1 MYDGSYYQLMA
12 EYNCWMN
19 QNIYSVCS
27 AIPDEQRKQDMGA
40 FFKSIHGT
48 LNHLLYGD
56 QAWMG
61 RFTLHPFS
69 GTVIGQE
76 LYAEFE
82 VLRAERE
89 TTDRQIIEWSRHLNS
104 DWLSQPFEYTSN
116 VDGKCRVL
124 PTWVLVTHMFNHQ
137 THHRGQITTLLKQ
150 LGPGARRY
158 RYSVATRYINRI
170 ISGCK
175 ATRQKTRRLKAPLHL
190 PLVPAEGD

>member
-1 MYDGSYYQLMA
+1 RKSFRIALDIENHLGLL
-12 EYNCWMN
+12 
-19 QNIYSVCS
+19 YSVCS

-56 QAWMG
+56 KAWMG

-150 LGPGARRY
+150 LGYDPGVTDIPWLPA
-158 RYSVATRYINRI
+158 
-170 ISGCK
+170 ISIG
-175 ATRQKTRRLKAPLHL
+175 
-190 PLVPAEGD
+190 

>member
-19 QNIYSVCS
+19 QNLYSVCY
-27 AIPDEQRKQDMGA
+27 AIPDEQRKQDVGG

-56 QAWMG
+56 RAWMG
-61 RFTLHPFS
+61 RFTVQPFS
-69 GTVIGQE
+69 VTAMGQE
-76 LYAEFE
+76 LYADFD

-89 TTDRQIIEWSRHLNS
+89 ITDRQIIAWSSHLQS

-116 VDGKCRVL
+116 VDSKCRVL

-137 THHRGQITTLLKQ
+137 THHRGQITALIKQ
-150 LGPGARRY
+150 LGCDPGVTDIPWLPA
-158 RYSVATRYINRI
+158 
-170 ISGCK
+170 ISLG
-175 ATRQKTRRLKAPLHL
+175 
-190 PLVPAEGD
+190 